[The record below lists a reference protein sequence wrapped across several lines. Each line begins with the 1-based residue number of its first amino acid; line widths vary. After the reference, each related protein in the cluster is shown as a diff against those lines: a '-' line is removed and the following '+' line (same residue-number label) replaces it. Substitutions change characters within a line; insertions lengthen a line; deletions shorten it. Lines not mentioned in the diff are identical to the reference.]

1 MTRVN
6 YRRLQMKG
14 FESANSFFEKTF
26 KETKAILKG
35 LQRDSEFVTA
45 TCTSDFRSN
54 IRKQIRRMNR
64 LLRYQGIHF
73 SSKVQLLET
82 RNLLRG
88 MVR

>member
-1 MTRVN
+1 
-6 YRRLQMKG
+6 MKNKKSA
-14 FESANSFFEKTF
+14 ESFWSETF
-26 KETKAILKG
+26 RETKAIMKG
-35 LQRDSEFVTA
+35 LQREDRFSIGG
-45 TCTSDFRSN
+45 DFKSN

-73 SSKVQLLET
+73 SSKVHLIET